1 MLVRSTWKRGTRRGF
16 ETETDAIALAA
27 PAASS
32 DAIGGRAQGRRG
44 QMKAVILAAGRGRRL
59 GSAGD
64 ERPKILLRF
73 GGRTLLQRHMDILE
87 YCGVRDVA
95 VVVGYRAESVRD
107 EIRRLGRAGQ
117 IHLIENPRYAEGSVV
132 SLWSASAAFAGESST
147 LLMDGDVLYDWR
159 LMQRLTQSDRANCLL
174 MDRNIE
180 PGEEPVKLCI
190 AADQIVDFHKKPQQ
204 NHDFHGE
211 SVGFFRLSSRIGAAL
226 LARAAEYVESG
237 RHDQEYEEPL
247 RDLILASAPGV
258 FGYEDI
264 TGLPWAEIDFPL
276 DVARARRCI
285 VPRLSEMTA
294 TAVGAG

>member
-1 MLVRSTWKRGTRRGF
+1 
-16 ETETDAIALAA
+16 
-27 PAASS
+27 
-32 DAIGGRAQGRRG
+32 
-44 QMKAVILAAGRGRRL
+44 MKAVILAAGRGRRL

-73 GGRTLLQRHMDILE
+73 GGRTLLQRHIEILE
-87 YCGVRDVA
+87 YCGVRDIA
-95 VVVGYRAESVRD
+95 VVVGYRAELVRD

-117 IHLIENPRYAEGSVV
+117 IELVENPRYAEGSVV
-132 SLWSASAAFAGESST
+132 SLWSAAAAFAGEGST

-159 LMQRLTQSDRANCLL
+159 LMQRLTRSDRANCLL

-190 AADQIVDFHKKPQQ
+190 AADRIVDFHKKPQHS
-204 NHDFHGE
+204 HDFHGE
-211 SVGFFRLSSRIGAAL
+211 SVGFFRLSAKIGAAL
-226 LARAAEYVESG
+226 LAGAAEYVASG

-276 DVARARRCI
+276 DVARARKSI

-294 TAVGAG
+294 TAVEAG

>member
-1 MLVRSTWKRGTRRGF
+1 
-16 ETETDAIALAA
+16 
-27 PAASS
+27 
-32 DAIGGRAQGRRG
+32 
-44 QMKAVILAAGRGRRL
+44 MKAVILAAGRGRRL

-64 ERPKILLRF
+64 ERPKVLLRF
-73 GGRTLLQRHMDILE
+73 GGRTLLQRHIEILE
-87 YCGVRDVA
+87 YCGVRDIA

-107 EIRRLGRAGQ
+107 EIKRLGRAGQ

-132 SLWSASAAFAGESST
+132 SLWSAAAAFAGGHST

-159 LMQRLTQSDRANCLL
+159 LMERLIQSSRANCLL

-190 AADQIVDFHKKPQQ
+190 AENRIVDFHKKPR
-204 NHDFHGE
+204 HAHEFHGE
-211 SVGFFRLSSRIGAAL
+211 SVGFFRLSPEIGAAL
-226 LARAAEYVESG
+226 VAGARNYVASG

-247 RDLILASAPGV
+247 RDLIIASAPDV

-276 DVARARRCI
+276 DVARARATI
-285 VPRLSEMTA
+285 VPRLSDMTA
-294 TAVGAG
+294 AAVRAG

>member
-1 MLVRSTWKRGTRRGF
+1 
-16 ETETDAIALAA
+16 
-27 PAASS
+27 
-32 DAIGGRAQGRRG
+32 
-44 QMKAVILAAGRGRRL
+44 MKAVILAAGRGRRL

-64 ERPKILLRF
+64 DRPKILLRF
-73 GGRTLLQRHMDILE
+73 GGRTLLQRHIEILE
-87 YCGVRDVA
+87 YCGVTDIA

-107 EIRRLGRAGQ
+107 EVRRLGRGGRVR
-117 IHLIENPRYAEGSVV
+117 LIENPRYAEGSVV
-132 SLWSASAAFAGESST
+132 SLWSAAAAFAGETST

-159 LMQRLTQSDRANCLL
+159 LMQRLTQSHRTNCLL

-190 AADQIVDFHKKPQQ
+190 AANRIVDFHKKPRHI
-204 NHDFHGE
+204 HDFHGE
-211 SVGFFRLSSRIGAAL
+211 SVGFFRLTAKIGAAL
-226 LARAAEYVESG
+226 LAGAADYVASG

-247 RDLILASAPGV
+247 RDLILASAPDV

-276 DVARARRCI
+276 DVARARKSI

-294 TAVGAG
+294 AAVEAG